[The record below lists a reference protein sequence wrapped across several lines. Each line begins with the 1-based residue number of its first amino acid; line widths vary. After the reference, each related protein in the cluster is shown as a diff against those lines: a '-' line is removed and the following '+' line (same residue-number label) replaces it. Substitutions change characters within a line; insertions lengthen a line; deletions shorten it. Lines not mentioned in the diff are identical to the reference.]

1 MIPARL
7 LERIRRGHVTNVRYS
22 DFARLVAAVGFRMV
36 RKRGSHRIYRHASV
50 PGLLT
55 LQESS
60 GEAKP
65 YQIRQFLRTMDEHGL
80 TVRDSS

>member
-7 LERIRRGHVTNVRYS
+7 LERLRRGHVANVRYR
-22 DFARLVAAVGFRMV
+22 DFVRLVEAVGFEMV
-36 RKRGSHRIYRHASV
+36 RMRGSHRIYRHAGI
-50 PGLLT
+50 PGRLT
-55 LQESS
+55 LQDSS

-80 TVRDSS
+80 TIRDSS